1 MDNFGIDGYT
11 GTKLQPDSGEGGSA
25 MEGKGSVSLRPWTM
39 EDKEDL
45 ARLCNGVDRSYV
57 RNSLPFPY
65 TEKDAEWW
73 IGMTLDRDGKDGVF
87 RAVCLDGKVVGNI
100 SVEQGTDVYRCG
112 AEIGYMLDRGVW
124 SQGIMTEAA
133 GLICKEDVYKRQVWR
148 RRFTSAIP
156 GDPAAGAGLRE
167 SHIDR
172 RLSLIHISFN
182 AGPAV

>member
-1 MDNFGIDGYT
+1 
-11 GTKLQPDSGEGGSA
+11 
-25 MEGKGSVSLRPWTM
+25 MERNGSVSLRPWTM

-45 ARLCNGVDRSYV
+45 ARLCNGVDRSYL

-124 SQGIMTEAA
+124 SRGIMTEAA
-133 GLICKEDVYKRQVWR
+133 RLICEEAWKLLDILRITGRVYEPNQASRRVLEKNGFELEGLLRQ
-148 RRFTSAIP
+148 
-156 GDPAAGAGLRE
+156 
-167 SHIDR
+167 
-172 RLSLIHISFN
+172 
-182 AGPAV
+182 AVDKNGNIYNLCVYGKLKP

>member
-1 MDNFGIDGYT
+1 
-11 GTKLQPDSGEGGSA
+11 
-25 MEGKGSVSLRPWTM
+25 MERNGSVSLRPWTM

-100 SVEQGTDVYRCG
+100 SVD
-112 AEIGYMLDRGVW
+112 MLDRGVW
-124 SQGIMTEAA
+124 SRGIMTEAA
-133 GLICKEDVYKRQVWR
+133 GLICKEAWRLLDILRITGRVYEPNKASR
-148 RRFTSAIP
+148 RVLEKNGFELE
-156 GDPAAGAGLRE
+156 GL
-167 SHIDR
+167 
-172 RLSLIHISFN
+172 LKQ
-182 AGPAV
+182 AVDKNGNIYNLCIYGKVKP

>member
-1 MDNFGIDGYT
+1 
-11 GTKLQPDSGEGGSA
+11 

-87 RAVCLDGKVVGNI
+87 RAVCLDGRVGQVGYDDSAVSFGVV
-100 SVEQGTDVYRCG
+100 VH
-112 AEIGYMLDRGVW
+112 
-124 SQGIMTEAA
+124 
-133 GLICKEDVYKRQVWR
+133 
-148 RRFTSAIP
+148 P
-156 GDPAAGAGLRE
+156 GQDYFFL
-167 SHIDR
+167 
-172 RLSLIHISFN
+172 
-182 AGPAV
+182 VC

>member
-1 MDNFGIDGYT
+1 
-11 GTKLQPDSGEGGSA
+11 

-45 ARLCNGVDRSYV
+45 ARLCNGVDRSYL

-124 SQGIMTEAA
+124 SRGIMTEAA
-133 GLICKEDVYKRQVWR
+133 GLICKEAWR
-148 RRFTSAIP
+148 LLDI
-156 GDPAAGAGLRE
+156 LR
-167 SHIDR
+167 SWR
-172 RLSLIHISFN
+172 GF
-182 AGPAV
+182 

>member
-1 MDNFGIDGYT
+1 
-11 GTKLQPDSGEGGSA
+11 

-112 AEIGYMLDRGVW
+112 AEIGLYAGPGRLVPGDHDRG
-124 SQGIMTEAA
+124 SR
-133 GLICKEDVYKRQVWR
+133 LICKEAWRLLDILRITGRVYEPNRASR
-148 RRFTSAIP
+148 RVLEKNGFELE
-156 GDPAAGAGLRE
+156 GL
-167 SHIDR
+167 
-172 RLSLIHISFN
+172 LKQ
-182 AGPAV
+182 AVDKNGNIYNLCIYGKVKP

>member
-1 MDNFGIDGYT
+1 
-11 GTKLQPDSGEGGSA
+11 
-25 MEGKGSVSLRPWTM
+25 MERNGSVSLRPWTM

-124 SQGIMTEAA
+124 SRGIMTEAA
-133 GLICKEDVYKRQVWR
+133 GLICKEAWSSWISSGSPEVYEPNKASRRSWKRTVLSWR
-148 RRFTSAIP
+148 GF
-156 GDPAAGAGLRE
+156 
-167 SHIDR
+167 
-172 RLSLIHISFN
+172 
-182 AGPAV
+182 

>member
-1 MDNFGIDGYT
+1 
-11 GTKLQPDSGEGGSA
+11 
-25 MEGKGSVSLRPWTM
+25 MERNGSVSLRPWTM

-124 SQGIMTEAA
+124 SRGDHDGGSGAHMRR
-133 GLICKEDVYKRQVWR
+133 GVED
-148 RRFTSAIP
+148 P
-156 GDPAAGAGLRE
+156 GYPPDHRTGLRAKPG
-167 SHIDR
+167 IQ
-172 RLSLIHISFN
+172 
-182 AGPAV
+182 AGPGKERF